1 MIKLVVTVTYKD
13 ELLKS
18 LMDEMGIDDVN
29 KLVEVI
35 NKLASEII
43 ERAGDTDEAREVIKN
58 NMICTAEVIND

>member
-1 MIKLVVTVTYKD
+1 MKLVVTVTYKD

-35 NKLASEII
+35 SKLESEII

-58 NMICTAEVIND
+58 NMVCTVEVIND

>member
-1 MIKLVVTVTYKD
+1 MKLVVTVTYKD

-58 NMICTAEVIND
+58 NMICTVEVIND

>member
-1 MIKLVVTVTYKD
+1 MKLVVTVTYKD

-58 NMICTAEVIND
+58 NMVCTVEVIND

>member
-1 MIKLVVTVTYKD
+1 MKLVVTVTYKD